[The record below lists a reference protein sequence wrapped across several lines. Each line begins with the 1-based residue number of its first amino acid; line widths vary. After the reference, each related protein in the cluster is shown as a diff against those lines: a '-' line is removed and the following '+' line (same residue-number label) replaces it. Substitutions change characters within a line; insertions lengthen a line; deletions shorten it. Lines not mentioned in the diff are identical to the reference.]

1 MNNYQDQLKQWSKII
16 KIETEEGKIKIYAS
30 EPTTIDLPIQM
41 FVYTVDDVTT

>member
-1 MNNYQDQLKQWSKII
+1 MWSKII
-16 KIETEEGKIKIYAS
+16 KIETEEGKIKIYTS